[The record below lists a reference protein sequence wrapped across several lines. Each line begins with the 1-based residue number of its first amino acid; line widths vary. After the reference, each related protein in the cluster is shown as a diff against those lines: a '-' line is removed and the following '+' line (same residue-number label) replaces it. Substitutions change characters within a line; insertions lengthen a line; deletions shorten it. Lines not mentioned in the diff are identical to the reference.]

1 MAPSRALDPPIVD
14 VGTSSTS
21 QPLFFSFLNLVA
33 AGYEVA
39 FIHPKSAAGVLVE
52 LVQAPA
58 DVVKA
63 LS

>member
-1 MAPSRALDPPIVD
+1 MHLDSFSHTVGLYFPSFCW
-14 VGTSSTS
+14 
-21 QPLFFSFLNLVA
+21 FFFIFFT

-58 DVVKA
+58 DVIKA
-63 LS
+63 LG

>member
-1 MAPSRALDPPIVD
+1 MRHYDLR
-14 VGTSSTS
+14 
-21 QPLFFSFLNLVA
+21 FS